1 MNDADAKRAA
11 EVLRKHW
18 KAGTRLSSL
27 PPEIRPRT
35 RAEGY
40 AIQAHLVED
49 ADLFGWKIA
58 ATSIAGQ
65 NHINV
70 AGPIAGRISSDM
82 VVPNGE
88 ALSLKG
94 NTMRLAEPEFAFRV
108 ARDLPP
114 RTAPY
119 TIEEALAAVGT
130 LHPAIELPDSRYEEV
145 TQAGEAQIIADDAC
159 AHRFVLG
166 PATSADWRSMDLVG
180 MRPVAR
186 VSERYARE
194 GHGATVLGDPREALA
209 WLVNEVSS
217 LGLTLRAGLV
227 VTTGTCCVPL
237 DVRPGERLSV
247 DYGPLGVVS
256 ISFRD

>member
-1 MNDADAKRAA
+1 MEDADAKRAA
-11 EVLRKHW
+11 ETLRKHW
-18 KAGTRLSSL
+18 RAGTRLSSL
-27 PPEIRPRT
+27 PPEMRPRT

-40 AIQAHLVED
+40 AVQAYVGD
-49 ADLFGWKIA
+49 DTNLFGWKIA
-58 ATSIAGQ
+58 ATSVAGQ

-70 AGPIAGRISSDM
+70 SGPIAGRVYSDT
-82 VVPNGE
+82 VVPNGG
-88 ALSLKG
+88 LCSLKG
-94 NTMRLAEPEFAFRV
+94 DMMRLAEPEFAFRL

-114 RTAPY
+114 RSAPY
-119 TIEEALAAVGT
+119 TTEEALAAVDT
-130 LHPAIELPDSRYEEV
+130 LHPAIELPDSRYEDV

-159 AHRFVLG
+159 AHLFVLG
-166 PATSADWRSMDLVG
+166 PATTAEWRSMDLVE

-186 VSERYARE
+186 VGERYVRE
-194 GHGATVLGDPREALA
+194 GHGATVLGDPRDALA

-247 DYGPLGVVS
+247 DYGPLGAVS
-256 ISFRD
+256 VSFSD